1 MQLRIGQ
8 IPRNLSE
15 TKSPKIRGFLCPF
28 GECVCLNMRILNLL
42 FEEEFAVSDVP
53 QNTTFNIRAIL
64 KAKGEQQTSQKL
76 A

>member
-1 MQLRIGQ
+1 
-8 IPRNLSE
+8 
-15 TKSPKIRGFLCPF
+15 
-28 GECVCLNMRILNLL
+28 MRILNLL

-64 KAKGEQQTSQKL
+64 KAKGQQQTSQKL